1 MSNPSASSSYALA
14 GQLFRTKREIK
25 QYVRAVINE
34 TPVGGTIDNP
44 VIYSLLQVH
53 PDWDKKS
60 LEMRRLYADRL
71 SIEQV
76 KATHKTILIER
87 SGDVMDISWNW
98 CIELLKKDG
107 TARKFDPRIDH
118 LAKIKHAARVSIQY
132 QIDKVEKLPGEE
144 IDHIYPRTFNRL
156 LYLFLR
162 WWGAS
167 LMDIQIDSKEGV
179 ISAYLFN
186 DWEIESE
193 WCHWHQRLA
202 RLRAIPAE
210 QYRAARLYHVNW
222 SLLP

>member
-1 MSNPSASSSYALA
+1 MPSASAPSSYVLA
-14 GQLFRTKREIK
+14 GQLFRTKRDIK
-25 QYVRAVINE
+25 QYVRTVIDE
-34 TPVGGTIDNP
+34 TPVGDSIDNP

-60 LEMRRLYADRL
+60 LGIRRLYADRM

-87 SGDVMDISWNW
+87 SDDVMDISWNW

-107 TARKFDPRIDH
+107 TARQLDPRIDH
-118 LAKIKHAARVSIQY
+118 LAKIKHAARIAVQY
-132 QIDKVEKLPGEE
+132 QIDKIEKLPGEE
-144 IDHIYPRTFNRL
+144 VDHAYPRTFNRL
-156 LYLFLR
+156 LYIFLR
-162 WWGAS
+162 WWDVP
-167 LMDIQIDSKEGV
+167 LMDIQIDAKEGS
-179 ISAYLFN
+179 IGGYLFS

-210 QYRAARLYHVNW
+210 QNRAGRLYHVNW